1 MESLNSH
8 MERVQWRRNKVME
21 LSSQGNSQPEISK
34 ILQVGLGTVN
44 RDLSYLR
51 QQSRANIQ
59 RYNEQLPH
67 EYEKCLMALTE
78 ILKESFDIS
87 HEPEIE
93 RKEKL
98 QALSLIKEV
107 ISTKLE
113 LLTNCTVV
121 DDVVKFIDNYKKRKE
136 KEAEKEEESESRELS
151 DNMVLQNQKE
161 LPQGNIEQ
169 FSGEDEQEEA
179 TDKEEVF

>member
-8 MERVQWRRNKVME
+8 MERLQWRRGKVME
-21 LSSQGNSQPEISK
+21 LSSQGHSQPEISK
-34 ILQVGLGTVN
+34 ILQVGIGTVN

-51 QQSRANIQ
+51 QQSKVSIQ
-59 RYNEQLPH
+59 QYNERLPH
-67 EYEKCLMALTE
+67 EYDKCMMALTE

-93 RKEKL
+93 RREKL

-113 LLTNCTVV
+113 LLTNVTVV
-121 DDVVKFIDNYKKRKE
+121 DDVIKFIDNHKKNKLLLSSNSNSSSTNGTE
-136 KEAEKEEESESRELS
+136 SETSQNIPETTKEEEAVKIITEP
-151 DNMVLQNQKE
+151 D
-161 LPQGNIEQ
+161 
-169 FSGEDEQEEA
+169 
-179 TDKEEVF
+179 DKEVF